1 MLLTTHGVLH
11 LLGFDHAEPAEH
23 KVMFGLQADIL
34 TQFYAQEAELL
45 LVALLTAVLLAI
57 LTTVFAIASAA
68 LGRPESL
75 GFVRLTLTGL
85 FGVVLGQSLSP
96 LEMPWWVS
104 ALISFVLM
112 LLLLLGSQLLARV
125 AGHKSFG
132 QWLVKVMNPLVS
144 SLNILFTPLSLPK
157 NEEPEEFE
165 QELLDSVEEFGET
178 IVREVM
184 VPRIDMAT
192 IEAEETLDQSMKIF
206 LERGFSR
213 LPVVGKSVDDIV
225 GVLYVKDV
233 AKLMYRG
240 ELAGKTAAAV
250 ARKPVFV
257 PESKPVDDLLR
268 DMQIS
273 ATHIAIIIDE
283 YGGVAGLATM
293 EDVIEE
299 IVGDIADEYDRE
311 VPDIEEVEPGL
322 FRVSARCPLFDL
334 GERFEIEL
342 DDEDVDSVGG
352 LLTKELERLPLK
364 GDSVTYSGLV
374 FTADR
379 IEGRRKRLITVLVQ
393 ASAPL
398 SESQEAF
405 A

>member
-1 MLLTTHGVLH
+1 MLAVATWV
-11 LLGFDHAEPAEH
+11 AA
-23 KVMFGLQADIL
+23 IL
-34 TQFYAQEAELL
+34 A
-45 LVALLTAVLLAI
+45 LLAI
-57 LTTVFAIASAA
+57 VVTIVSAA
-68 LGRPESL
+68 LNRPEAL

-85 FGVVLGQSLSP
+85 FGVVVGQSLSP
-96 LEMPWWVS
+96 LGLRWWWS
-104 ALISFVLM
+104 ALIAFALM
-112 LLLLLGSQLLARV
+112 IALLLGSQLLARV
-125 AGHKSFG
+125 AGHRPFG
-132 QWLVKVMNPLVS
+132 QWLAKVLGPAVKS
-144 SLNILFTPLSLPK
+144 IGILFTPLSLPK

-192 IEAEETLDQSMKIF
+192 IDADESLELAMKVF
-206 LERGFSR
+206 LERGYSR
-213 LPVVGKSVDDIV
+213 LPVIGKNVDDIV
-225 GVLYVKDV
+225 GVLYLKDV
-233 AKLMYRG
+233 AKLMYQG
-240 ELAGKTAAAV
+240 KLADKAAADI

-268 DMQIS
+268 DMQVS
-273 ATHIAIIIDE
+273 ATHIAIIVDE

-311 VPDIEEVEPGL
+311 VPDIEEVELGV

-342 DDEDVDSVGG
+342 EDEDVDSVGG
-352 LLTKELERLPLK
+352 LLTKELERLPRK
-364 GDSVTYSGLV
+364 GDSVIYSGLV

-405 A
+405 E

>member
-1 MLLTTHGVLH
+1 MLVI
-11 LLGFDHAEPAEH
+11 AIVA
-23 KVMFGLQADIL
+23 AAIL
-34 TQFYAQEAELL
+34 
-45 LVALLTAVLLAI
+45 ALLTLAI
-57 LTTVFAIASAA
+57 TVVSAA

-75 GFVRLTLTGL
+75 SFARLTLTGL
-85 FGVVLGQSLSP
+85 FGVVLGQGLSP
-96 LEMPWWVS
+96 LEISWWWS
-104 ALISFVLM
+104 AAISFALM
-112 LLLLLGSQLLARV
+112 IALLIGSQLLGRFSGHRAFGRWLARV
-125 AGHKSFG
+125 FRP
-132 QWLVKVMNPLVS
+132 VVS
-144 SLNILFTPLSLPK
+144 SLTIMFTPLSLPQ

-165 QELLDSVEEFGET
+165 QELMDSVEEFGET

-192 IEAEETLDQSMKIF
+192 IDADEPLEQAMKVF

-213 LPVVGKSVDDIV
+213 LPVVGKNIDDIV
-225 GVLYVKDV
+225 GVLYLKDV
-233 AKLMYRG
+233 AKLMYAG
-240 ELAGKTAAAV
+240 ELAAKTSADV

-268 DMQIS
+268 DMQVS
-273 ATHIAIIIDE
+273 ATHIAIVIDE

-311 VPDIEEVEPGL
+311 VADIEEIEPGL

-342 DDEDVDSVGG
+342 EDEDVDSVGG
-352 LLTKELERLPLK
+352 LLTKELERLPRK

-393 ASAPL
+393 ASEPL
-398 SESQEAF
+398 RESQEAF
-405 A
+405 S

>member
-1 MLLTTHGVLH
+1 M
-11 LLGFDHAEPAEH
+11 
-23 KVMFGLQADIL
+23 
-34 TQFYAQEAELL
+34 
-45 LVALLTAVLLAI
+45 
-57 LTTVFAIASAA
+57 
-68 LGRPESL
+68 
-75 GFVRLTLTGL
+75 
-85 FGVVLGQSLSP
+85 
-96 LEMPWWVS
+96 
-104 ALISFVLM
+104 
-112 LLLLLGSQLLARV
+112 
-125 AGHKSFG
+125 
-132 QWLVKVMNPLVS
+132 
-144 SLNILFTPLSLPK
+144 FTPLSLPQ

-165 QELLDSVEEFGET
+165 QELMDSVEEFGET

-192 IEAEETLDQSMKIF
+192 IDADEPLEQAMKVF

-213 LPVVGKSVDDIV
+213 LPVVGKNIDDIV
-225 GVLYVKDV
+225 GVLYLKDV
-233 AKLMYRG
+233 AKLMYAG
-240 ELAGKTAAAV
+240 ELAAKTSADV

-268 DMQIS
+268 DMQVS
-273 ATHIAIIIDE
+273 ATHIAIVIDE

-311 VPDIEEVEPGL
+311 VADIEEIEPGL

-342 DDEDVDSVGG
+342 EDEDVDSVGG
-352 LLTKELERLPLK
+352 LLTKELERLPRK

-393 ASAPL
+393 ASEPL
-398 SESQEAF
+398 RESQEAF
-405 A
+405 S

>member
-1 MLLTTHGVLH
+1 MLALALWV
-11 LLGFDHAEPAEH
+11 A
-23 KVMFGLQADIL
+23 VIL
-34 TQFYAQEAELL
+34 A
-45 LVALLTAVLLAI
+45 
-57 LTTVFAIASAA
+57 VFAVVFTIVSAA
-68 LGRPESL
+68 LNRPEAL
-75 GFVRLTLTGL
+75 GFLRLTLTGL

-96 LEMPWWVS
+96 LGLRWWWA
-104 ALISFVLM
+104 ALISFGLM
-112 LLLLLGSQLLARV
+112 VALLLGSQVLARL
-125 AGHKSFG
+125 AGHRSFG
-132 QWLVKVMNPLVS
+132 QWLARFLKPVVN
-144 SLNILFTPLSLPK
+144 SLSIMFSPLSLPK

-192 IEAEETLDQSMKIF
+192 IEADETLEASMKLF
-206 LERGFSR
+206 LERGYSR
-213 LPVVGKSVDDIV
+213 LPVIGKNVDDVV
-225 GVLYVKDV
+225 GVLYLKDV
-233 AKLMYRG
+233 AKLMYQG
-240 ELAGKTAAAV
+240 EITGKVAADL

-268 DMQIS
+268 DMQVS

-311 VPDIEEVEPGL
+311 VADIEEIELGV
-322 FRVSARCPLFDL
+322 FRVSARCALFDL
-334 GERFEIEL
+334 GEKFEIEL
-342 DDEDVDSVGG
+342 EDEDVDSVGG
-352 LLTKELERLPLK
+352 LLTKELERLPRK

-405 A
+405 E

>member
-1 MLLTTHGVLH
+1 ML
-11 LLGFDHAEPAEH
+11 A
-23 KVMFGLQADIL
+23 
-34 TQFYAQEAELL
+34 
-45 LVALLTAVLLAI
+45 VAVWVASLLA
-57 LTTVFAIASAA
+57 VFTIVFTIVSAA
-68 LGRPESL
+68 LNRPEAI
-75 GFVRLTLTGL
+75 GFMRLTLTGL
-85 FGVVLGQSLSP
+85 FGVVVGQSLGP
-96 LEMPWWVS
+96 LGLRWWWA
-104 ALISFVLM
+104 ALISFALM
-112 LLLLLGSQLLARV
+112 IALLVGSQLLARL
-125 AGHKSFG
+125 AGQRAFG
-132 QWLVKVMNPLVS
+132 LWLAKVMAPVVR
-144 SLNILFTPLSLPK
+144 SLTILFTPLSLPK
-157 NEEPEEFE
+157 TEEPEEFE

-192 IEAEETLDQSMKIF
+192 IDATESLERSMKVF
-206 LERGFSR
+206 LERGYSR
-213 LPVVGKSVDDIV
+213 LPVTGKNVDDVV
-225 GVLYVKDV
+225 GILYVKDV

-240 ELAGKTAAAV
+240 ELADKTAADI

-268 DMQIS
+268 EMQVS

-283 YGGVAGLATM
+283 YGGVATM

-311 VPDIEEVEPGL
+311 VADIEEIELGVY
-322 FRVSARCPLFDL
+322 RVSARCSLIDL

-342 DDEDVDSVGG
+342 EDEDVDSVGG
-352 LLTKELERLPLK
+352 LLTKELERLPRK

-405 A
+405 E

>member
-1 MLLTTHGVLH
+1 ML
-11 LLGFDHAEPAEH
+11 AIA
-23 KVMFGLQADIL
+23 AW
-34 TQFYAQEAELL
+34 
-45 LVALLTAVLLAI
+45 VAALLAI
-57 LTTVFAIASAA
+57 LAILFTIVSAA
-68 LGRPESL
+68 LNRPEAL
-75 GFVRLTLTGL
+75 GFMRLTLTGL
-85 FGVVLGQSLSP
+85 FGVVIGQSLSP
-96 LEMPWWVS
+96 LGLRWWWS
-104 ALISFVLM
+104 ALISFALM
-112 LLLLLGSQLLARV
+112 IALLLGSQLLARI
-125 AGHKSFG
+125 AGQRAFG
-132 QWLVKVMNPLVS
+132 AWLARVLKPVVT
-144 SLNILFTPLSLPK
+144 SLTILFTPLSLPK
-157 NEEPEEFE
+157 NEAPEEFE

-192 IEAEETLDQSMKIF
+192 IDADESLERAMKVF
-206 LERGFSR
+206 LERGYSR
-213 LPVVGKSVDDIV
+213 LPVTGKSVDDIV

-240 ELAGKTAAAV
+240 ELEGKSAADV

-268 DMQIS
+268 EMQVS

-299 IVGDIADEYDRE
+299 IVGDISDEYDRTR
-311 VPDIEEVEPGL
+311 PDIEEIELGVY
-322 FRVSARCPLFDL
+322 RVSAACPLFDL

-342 DDEDVDSVGG
+342 EDEDVDSVGG

-405 A
+405 E